1 MTSWK
6 TLLPVIL
13 IALMGIIAVSF
24 AVFVGY
30 NAFRKKK

>member
-6 TLLPVIL
+6 NILPVIL
-13 IALMGIIAVSF
+13 IALMGLIAVSF
-24 AVFVGY
+24 AVFVGI